1 MGNHLPSDSL
11 RAKEWSCK
19 AHGSSDGALRKVPE
33 TLMPTVIRFNKKR
46 YLASGVTLT
55 ELFDQIPESIAYFD
69 ADDRLSACNLSFR
82 NHFPIVIESEFLKR
96 ASAGPFPSQ
105 AGARAPSRFLPPAT
119 NSSGNPSGT
128 STPVS
133 LPATITT
140 AKKND
145 FAPDIRRTP
154 DGGTLLT
161 LRDLSSQHR
170 MEAEYRKRMQAL
182 MGELEA
188 AHQETQEATELARS
202 RKDVLATVSHEL
214 RTPLNAI
221 LGFSEM
227 ITKEMAGP
235 LENERYME
243 YAQIIHS
250 SGVHVLS
257 LVNDLLDLSKLD
269 AGKLELRVE
278 PVEILKIIIEC
289 VRVVGAQATRDH
301 IGISVHVFDGV
312 DRLCGD
318 SKRLR
323 QMLLNL
329 LSNALKF
336 TPVGGEVT
344 IDVFRR
350 GEDIAIS
357 VSDNGIG
364 IRAEDIPKVLEPFG
378 QVENEMSQKH
388 PGTGLGL
395 PLTKEL
401 AELHGGSLTMES
413 NIDVGTTVTILLPP
427 DRKPAAA

>member
-1 MGNHLPSDSL
+1 VN
-11 RAKEWSCK
+11 
-19 AHGSSDGALRKVPE
+19 
-33 TLMPTVIRFNKKR
+33 
-46 YLASGVTLT
+46 LT
-55 ELFDQIPESIAYFD
+55 DLFDQIPEPIAYFD
-69 ADDRLSACNLSFR
+69 SDDRLSACNLSFR

-96 ASAGPFPSQ
+96 ASAGPVSSQ
-105 AGARAPSRFLPPAT
+105 AGTPSTRLLPPAV
-119 NSSGNPSGT
+119 NPSGE
-128 STPVS
+128 SLPVS

-140 AKKND
+140 AKKSD
-145 FAPDIRRTP
+145 FAPDVRKTP

-170 MEAEYRKRMQAL
+170 IEADYRKRMDAL
-182 MGELEA
+182 MDELEG
-188 AHQETQEATELARS
+188 AHQATQHAQMQAQS
-202 RKDVLATVSHEL
+202 RKDILTNISHEI

-227 ITKEMAGP
+227 ISQEMAGP
-235 LENERYME
+235 VGNDRYLD

-257 LVNDLLDLSKLD
+257 LVNDLLDMSKLD
-269 AGKLELRVE
+269 AGKLELHFE
-278 PVEILKIIIEC
+278 PVEIFKIIIDC
-289 VRVVGAQATRDH
+289 VRLVGAQATRDH
-301 IGISVHVFDGV
+301 VGISVHVFDGV

-336 TPVGGEVT
+336 TPVGGEVC

-350 GEDIAIS
+350 GEDVHIS
-357 VSDNGIG
+357 VSDTGIG
-364 IRAEDIPKVLEPFG
+364 IRAEDIPKVMEPFG
-378 QVENEMSQKH
+378 QVENEMSHKH

-413 NIDVGTTVTILLPP
+413 SVDVGTTVTIILPP
-427 DRKPAAA
+427 EAKTAAA

>member
-1 MGNHLPSDSL
+1 
-11 RAKEWSCK
+11 
-19 AHGSSDGALRKVPE
+19 
-33 TLMPTVIRFNKKR
+33 MPTVIRFNKRR
-46 YLASGVTLT
+46 YLASGVNLS
-55 ELFDQIPESIAYFD
+55 ELFDQIPEPIAYFD
-69 ADDRLSACNLSFR
+69 AEDRLSACNLSFR

-96 ASAGPFPSQ
+96 ASAGPVSSQ
-105 AGARAPSRFLPPAT
+105 AGAHAPSRFLPPPI
-119 NSSGNPSGT
+119 NSFANPSGENL
-128 STPVS
+128 PVS

-140 AKKND
+140 ARKND
-145 FAPDIRRTP
+145 FAPDIRKTP

-170 MEAEYRKRMQAL
+170 IEAEYHKRMDAL
-182 MGELEA
+182 MGELDV
-188 AHQETQEATELARS
+188 AHQAKQEAMELART
-202 RKDVLATVSHEL
+202 RKDVLTAVSHEL

-227 ITKEMAGP
+227 ISKEMAGP
-235 LENERYME
+235 LENERYLE

-269 AGKLELRVE
+269 AGKLELNME
-278 PVEILKIIIEC
+278 PVEILKVIIDC
-289 VRVVGAQATRDH
+289 VRCVGAQATKDR
-301 IGISVHVFDGV
+301 IGISVHVFDGI

-350 GEDIAIS
+350 GEDVAIS

-378 QVENEMSQKH
+378 QVESEMSQKH
-388 PGTGLGL
+388 SGTGLGL

-413 NIDVGTTVTILLPP
+413 NVDVGTTVTIILPP
-427 DRKPAAA
+427 DPKSVAA

>member
-1 MGNHLPSDSL
+1 
-11 RAKEWSCK
+11 
-19 AHGSSDGALRKVPE
+19 
-33 TLMPTVIRFNKKR
+33 MPTVIRFNKRR
-46 YLASGVTLT
+46 YVASGVNLS
-55 ELFDQIPESIAYFD
+55 ELFDQIPEPIAYFD
-69 ADDRLSACNLSFR
+69 ADERLSACNLSFR

-96 ASAGPFPSQ
+96 AAAGPVSSQ
-105 AGARAPSRFLPPAT
+105 SDAGAPPRLLLPAA
-119 NSSGNPSGT
+119 NPSGEDL
-128 STPVS
+128 PVS
-133 LPATITT
+133 LPATILT
-140 AKKND
+140 AKRSD

-154 DGGTLLT
+154 DGGTLLS
-161 LRDLSSQHR
+161 LHDLTHQHR
-170 MEAEYRKRMQAL
+170 MEADYRKRMDTL
-182 MGELEA
+182 MAELEA
-188 AHQETQEATELARS
+188 AHRAKQQALTLAQTRTDFLTQM
-202 RKDVLATVSHEL
+202 SHEL

-227 ITKEMAGP
+227 MTTQTAGP
-235 LENERYME
+235 MENQRYLE
-243 YAQIIHS
+243 YAEIIHS

-257 LVNDLLDLSKLD
+257 LVNDLLDLSKLG
-269 AGKLELRVE
+269 AGKLELQVE
-278 PVEILKIIIEC
+278 PVEILKIIIDC
-289 VRVVGAQATRDH
+289 VRLVGAQATREH

-318 SKRLR
+318 SRRLR

-350 GEDIAIS
+350 GEDVAIA

-378 QVENEMSQKH
+378 QVESEMSHKH

-413 NIDVGTTVTILLPP
+413 NIDVGTTVTIILPP
-427 DRKPAAA
+427 DPKAAAA

>member
-1 MGNHLPSDSL
+1 
-11 RAKEWSCK
+11 
-19 AHGSSDGALRKVPE
+19 
-33 TLMPTVIRFNKKR
+33 MPTVIRFNKKR
-46 YLASGVTLT
+46 YLASGVNLS
-55 ELFDQIPESIAYFD
+55 ELFDQIPEPIAYFD
-69 ADDRLSACNLSFR
+69 ADERLSACNLSFR

-96 ASAGPFPSQ
+96 ASKGAVSSQ
-105 AGARAPSRFLPPAT
+105 AGTSAPSRFLPPAV
-119 NSSGNPSGT
+119 NPSGEDQ
-128 STPVS
+128 PVS
-133 LPATITT
+133 LPATIST
-140 AKKND
+140 ARKND
-145 FAPDIRRTP
+145 FLPDIRKTA

-170 MEAEYRKRMQAL
+170 LEVEYHKRMEML
-182 MGELEA
+182 MGELET
-188 AHQETQEATELARS
+188 AHQATQEAIELAQV
-202 RKDVLATVSHEL
+202 RKDVLTTVSHEI

-235 LENERYME
+235 VGNERYLE

-269 AGKLELRVE
+269 AGKLELNVE
-278 PVEILKIIIEC
+278 PVEILKIIIDC
-289 VRVVGAQATRDH
+289 VRLVGPQAARDH
-301 IGISVHVFDGV
+301 VGISVHVFDGV

-336 TPVGGEVT
+336 TPVGGEIT

-350 GEDIAIS
+350 GEGVAIS
-357 VSDNGIG
+357 VSDTGIG
-364 IRAEDIPKVLEPFG
+364 IRAEDIPKVMEPFG
-378 QVENEMSQKH
+378 QVESEMSQKH

-413 NIDVGTTVTILLPP
+413 KVDVGTTVTILLPP
-427 DRKPAAA
+427 DPKPAAA

>member
-1 MGNHLPSDSL
+1 
-11 RAKEWSCK
+11 
-19 AHGSSDGALRKVPE
+19 
-33 TLMPTVIRFNKKR
+33 MPTVIRFNKRR
-46 YLASGVTLT
+46 YVASGVNLS
-55 ELFDQIPESIAYFD
+55 ELFDQIPEPIAYFD
-69 ADDRLSACNLSFR
+69 ADERLSACNLSFR

-96 ASAGPFPSQ
+96 AAAGPVSSQ
-105 AGARAPSRFLPPAT
+105 SDAGAPPRLLLPAA
-119 NSSGNPSGT
+119 NPSGEDL
-128 STPVS
+128 PVS
-133 LPATITT
+133 LPATILT
-140 AKKND
+140 AKRSD

-154 DGGTLLT
+154 DGGTLLS
-161 LRDLSSQHR
+161 LHDLTHQHR
-170 MEAEYRKRMQAL
+170 MEADYRKRMDTL
-182 MGELEA
+182 MAELEA
-188 AHQETQEATELARS
+188 AHRAKQQALTLAQTRTDFLTQM
-202 RKDVLATVSHEL
+202 SHEL

-227 ITKEMAGP
+227 MTIQTAGP
-235 LENERYME
+235 MENQRYLE
-243 YAQIIHS
+243 YAEIIHS

-269 AGKLELRVE
+269 AGKLELQVE
-278 PVEILKIIIEC
+278 QVEILKIIIDC
-289 VRVVGAQATRDH
+289 VRLVGAQATREH

-350 GEDIAIS
+350 GEDVAIA

-378 QVENEMSQKH
+378 QVESEMSHKH

-413 NIDVGTTVTILLPP
+413 NIDVGTTVTIILPP
-427 DRKPAAA
+427 DPKAAAA

>member
-1 MGNHLPSDSL
+1 
-11 RAKEWSCK
+11 
-19 AHGSSDGALRKVPE
+19 
-33 TLMPTVIRFNKKR
+33 MPTVIRFNKKR
-46 YLASGVTLT
+46 FVASGVNLSD
-55 ELFDQIPESIAYFD
+55 LFDQIPEPIAYFD
-69 ADDRLSACNLSFR
+69 SDDRLSACNLSFR

-96 ASAGPFPSQ
+96 ASAGPVSSQ
-105 AGARAPSRFLPPAT
+105 TGGGTSARLLPPAV
-119 NSSGNPSGT
+119 NPSGE
-128 STPVS
+128 SLPVS
-133 LPATITT
+133 LPATIST
-140 AKKND
+140 AKKSD
-145 FAPDIRRTP
+145 FAPDLRKTP

-161 LRDLSSQHR
+161 LRDLSSQYR
-170 MEAEYRKRMQAL
+170 LEAEYRRRMDAL
-182 MGELEA
+182 MEELEA
-188 AHQETQEATELARS
+188 AHQETEQAKDLAQG
-202 RKDVLATVSHEL
+202 RKDFLTTISHEI

-227 ITKEMAGP
+227 ISQEMAGP
-235 LENERYME
+235 VGNDRYLE

-269 AGKLELRVE
+269 AGKLELHVE
-278 PVEILKIIIEC
+278 QVEILKIIIDC
-289 VRVVGAQATRDH
+289 VRLMGPQATRDH
-301 IGISVHVFDGV
+301 VGISVHVFDGV
-312 DRLCGD
+312 DRLVGD

-350 GEDIAIS
+350 GEDVHIS
-357 VSDNGIG
+357 VSDTGIG

-378 QVENEMSQKH
+378 QVENEMSHKH
-388 PGTGLGL
+388 SGTGLGL

-413 NIDVGTTVTILLPP
+413 SVDIGTTVTIILPP
-427 DRKPAAA
+427 EAKTVTA

>member
-1 MGNHLPSDSL
+1 
-11 RAKEWSCK
+11 
-19 AHGSSDGALRKVPE
+19 
-33 TLMPTVIRFNKKR
+33 MPTVIRFNKRR
-46 YLASGVTLT
+46 YVASGVNLT
-55 ELFDQIPESIAYFD
+55 ELFDQIPEPIAYFD

-96 ASAGPFPSQ
+96 ATAGPVSSQ
-105 AGARAPSRFLPPAT
+105 AGAAAPSRFLPPAA
-119 NSSGNPSGT
+119 NSSGKGL
-128 STPVS
+128 PVS

-140 AKKND
+140 ARKSD
-145 FAPDIRRTP
+145 FAPDIRKTP

-161 LRDLSSQHR
+161 LRDLSQQNR
-170 MEAEYRKRMQAL
+170 LEADYRKRMDAL
-182 MGELEA
+182 MSEMEA
-188 AHQETQEATELARS
+188 AHQAKEDALSLAKS
-202 RKDVLATVSHEL
+202 RKDFLTTVSHEL

-227 ITKEMAGP
+227 ITNEMAGP
-235 LENERYME
+235 VENERYLE

-269 AGKLELRVE
+269 AGKLELQVE
-278 PVEILKIIIEC
+278 PVEILKIIIDC
-289 VRVVGAQATRDH
+289 VRCVGPQANRGR

-336 TPVGGEVT
+336 TRVGGEIT

-350 GEDIAIS
+350 GEDVAIS
-357 VSDNGIG
+357 VSDTGIG
-364 IRAEDIPKVLEPFG
+364 IRAEDIPKALEPFG
-378 QVENEMSQKH
+378 QVENEMSDKH

-413 NIDVGTTVTILLPP
+413 SVDVGTTVTILLPP

>member
-1 MGNHLPSDSL
+1 
-11 RAKEWSCK
+11 
-19 AHGSSDGALRKVPE
+19 
-33 TLMPTVIRFNKKR
+33 MPTVIRFNKKR
-46 YLASGVTLT
+46 YLASGVNLS
-55 ELFDQIPESIAYFD
+55 ELFDQIPEPIAYFD

-96 ASAGPFPSQ
+96 VSAGPVYSQ
-105 AGARAPSRFLPPAT
+105 AGAHAPSRYLPPAV
-119 NSSGNPSGT
+119 NPSGEDQ
-128 STPVS
+128 PVS
-133 LPATITT
+133 LPATIST
-140 AKKND
+140 ARKND
-145 FAPDIRRTP
+145 FLPDIRKTP

-170 MEAEYRKRMQAL
+170 MEAEYRQRMETL
-182 MGELEA
+182 MTELEI
-188 AHQETQEATELARS
+188 AHQGHREAKALAQS
-202 RKDVLATVSHEL
+202 RKDVLTAVSHEL

-235 LENERYME
+235 MENERYLE

-269 AGKLELRVE
+269 AGKLELHVE
-278 PVEILKIIIEC
+278 PVEILKIIIDC
-289 VRVVGAQATRDH
+289 VRLVGAQAARDH

-336 TPVGGEVT
+336 TPVGGEIT

-350 GEDIAIS
+350 GEGVAIS
-357 VSDNGIG
+357 VSDTGIG
-364 IRAEDIPKVLEPFG
+364 IRDEDIAKVMEPFG
-378 QVENEMSQKH
+378 QVESEMSQKH

-413 NIDVGTTVTILLPP
+413 KIDVGTTVTILLPP
-427 DRKPAAA
+427 DLKPAAA

>member
-1 MGNHLPSDSL
+1 
-11 RAKEWSCK
+11 
-19 AHGSSDGALRKVPE
+19 
-33 TLMPTVIRFNKKR
+33 MPTIIRFNKRR
-46 YLASGVTLT
+46 YVASGVNLT
-55 ELFDQIPESIAYFD
+55 ELFDQIPEPIAYFD

-96 ASAGPFPSQ
+96 VSTGPVSSQTSAGSP
-105 AGARAPSRFLPPAT
+105 ARLLPPAV
-119 NSSGNPSGT
+119 NPSDEK
-128 STPVS
+128 TPVS

-140 AKKND
+140 AKKSD
-145 FAPDIRRTP
+145 FAPDIRKTP

-161 LRDLSSQHR
+161 LRDLSHQHR
-170 MEAEYRKRMQAL
+170 MEADYRKRMDVL

-188 AHQETQEATELARS
+188 AHEAEQQALTLAES
-202 RKDVLATVSHEL
+202 RKDFLTAISHDL

-235 LENERYME
+235 VNNARYLE

-269 AGKLELRVE
+269 AGKLELQLE
-278 PVEILKIIIEC
+278 PVEILKIIIDC
-289 VRVVGAQATRDH
+289 VRLVSAQANRDH
-301 IGISVHVFDGV
+301 IGIAVHVFDGV

-336 TPVGGEVT
+336 TPVGGEVV

-357 VSDNGIG
+357 VSDTGIG

-378 QVENEMSQKH
+378 QVESEMSQRN

-427 DRKPAAA
+427 EAKTAAA

>member
-1 MGNHLPSDSL
+1 
-11 RAKEWSCK
+11 
-19 AHGSSDGALRKVPE
+19 
-33 TLMPTVIRFNKKR
+33 MPTVIRFNKRR
-46 YLASGVTLT
+46 YVASGVNLS
-55 ELFDQIPESIAYFD
+55 ELFDQIPEPIAYFD
-69 ADDRLSACNLSFR
+69 ADERLSACNLSFR

-96 ASAGPFPSQ
+96 AAAGPVSSQ
-105 AGARAPSRFLPPAT
+105 SDAGAPPRLLLPAA
-119 NSSGNPSGT
+119 NPSGEDL
-128 STPVS
+128 PVS
-133 LPATITT
+133 LPATILT
-140 AKKND
+140 AKRSD

-154 DGGTLLT
+154 DGGTLLS
-161 LRDLSSQHR
+161 LHDLTHQHR
-170 MEAEYRKRMQAL
+170 MEADYRKRMDTL
-182 MGELEA
+182 MAELEA
-188 AHQETQEATELARS
+188 AHRAKQQALTLAQTRTDFLTQM
-202 RKDVLATVSHEL
+202 SHEL

-227 ITKEMAGP
+227 MTTQTAGP
-235 LENERYME
+235 MENQRYLE
-243 YAQIIHS
+243 YAEIIHS

-269 AGKLELRVE
+269 AGKLELQVE
-278 PVEILKIIIEC
+278 QVEILKIIIDC
-289 VRVVGAQATRDH
+289 VRLVGAQATREH

-350 GEDIAIS
+350 GEDVAIA

-378 QVENEMSQKH
+378 QVESEMSHKH

-413 NIDVGTTVTILLPP
+413 NIDVGTTVTIILPP
-427 DRKPAAA
+427 DPKAAAA

>member
-1 MGNHLPSDSL
+1 
-11 RAKEWSCK
+11 
-19 AHGSSDGALRKVPE
+19 
-33 TLMPTVIRFNKKR
+33 MPTVIRFNKKR
-46 YLASGVTLT
+46 YLASGVNLS
-55 ELFDQIPESIAYFD
+55 ELFDQIPEPIAYFD
-69 ADDRLSACNLSFR
+69 ADERLAACNLSFR

-96 ASAGPFPSQ
+96 VTAGPVSSQ
-105 AGARAPSRFLPPAT
+105 AGSRAPSQFLPPPT
-119 NSSGNPSGT
+119 NLLGNPSGT
-128 STPVS
+128 GTPVS

-140 AKKND
+140 ARKND
-145 FAPDIRRTP
+145 FAPDIRKTP

-170 MEAEYRKRMQAL
+170 MEAEYHKRMDTL
-182 MGELEA
+182 MVELEL
-188 AHQETQEATELARS
+188 AHQAKQEAQNLARS
-202 RKDVLATVSHEL
+202 RKDVLAAVSHEL

-235 LENERYME
+235 LENERYLE

-257 LVNDLLDLSKLD
+257 MVNDLLDLSKLD
-269 AGKLELRVE
+269 AGKLELHVE
-278 PVEILKIIIEC
+278 PVEILKVIIEC
-289 VRVVGAQATRDH
+289 VRLVGAQATRDH

-336 TPVGGEVT
+336 TPVGGEIT

-350 GEDIAIS
+350 GESVAIS

-364 IRAEDIPKVLEPFG
+364 IKAEDIPKVMEPFG
-378 QVENEMSQKH
+378 QVESELSQKH
-388 PGTGLGL
+388 LGTGLGL

-413 NIDVGTTVTILLPP
+413 NVDVGTTVTIILPP
-427 DRKPAAA
+427 DPKSAAA